1 MRQYKGRARAKLN
14 LYLEVGPRREDGYH
28 DLCTVFQT
36 IDLYDKVAIT
46 VHDKGGI
53 SLKCNWPYLPTDS
66 RNLAYRAAELFF
78 AHTGKDNPGI
88 YINMKKV
95 IPVGAGMAGGSTDA
109 ATVLRLLNR
118 AFGYPLSKREL
129 LELGLQLGADVP
141 FCLTGGTMLAEG
153 VGEQLS
159 PLPDLPPCGIVVCK
173 PGFSVATKKA
183 YELFDAC
190 APEASPGFD
199 GMRQALEQGD
209 LDAVCGNLFNSLE
222 APVVAEYPPIG
233 TLIRRLQELGALGVR
248 MTGSGAACFGI
259 WPTVE
264 EAEAAAAELR
274 KRWAAVFVTTPVPAD
289 ELR

>member
-53 SLKCNWPYLPTDS
+53 SLKCNWPYLPTDN

-109 ATVLRLLNR
+109 AAVLRLLNR

-141 FCLTGGTMLAEG
+141 FCLMGGTMLAEG

-173 PGFSVATKKA
+173 PGFSVATKKRMSC
-183 YELFDAC
+183 LM
-190 APEASPGFD
+190 PVRR
-199 GMRQALEQGD
+199 RQVPD
-209 LDAVCGNLFNSLE
+209 LMGCG
-222 APVVAEYPPIG
+222 
-233 TLIRRLQELGALGVR
+233 RRWNR
-248 MTGSGAACFGI
+248 GI
-259 WPTVE
+259 WMLC
-264 EAEAAAAELR
+264 AAICSIR
-274 KRWAAVFVTTPVPAD
+274 WKRLWWRNIPPSAH
-289 ELR
+289 